1 MHSIRKFTLIL
12 CLSLH
17 SLFLT
22 SKDTTYHLTLEKKIL
37 DNSWN
42 LPIDLPRSFKNY
54 NENKYSISAQ
64 RKNFSIL
71 FSKDKFHGKG
81 DRILHPKKLSSQI
94 SSREFILGYKID
106 DYIDVNLLA
115 GNSKTS
121 PEFFDCYQTGN
132 LIIGGCDDADFRI
145 ESNLAKYGILENNL
159 LFIQGKSKKMGL
171 NLIFKTP
178 KSFIDQY
185 SVGYSL
191 KKTKFNWLSP
201 IEEIDSPVILNSIV
215 NGVRVGS
222 AIDKILLDLPQ
233 RNTWKTNI
241 FSLGIYKEFNLSNFK
256 IFLDN
261 KIFLGNRKNFY
272 KFKDSNNSN
281 LMLNIGLSKKINSV
295 EFQLTGTFYSNF
307 LLWDKEEMY
316 NFRTQDYFNDN
327 FGFIAFKVKYDF

>member
-1 MHSIRKFTLIL
+1 MKKFTFIL
-12 CLSLH
+12 FLSLH
-17 SLFLT
+17 SLFLN
-22 SKDTTYHLTLEKKIL
+22 SEDTTFQLTFEKRIL

-42 LPIDLPRSFKNY
+42 LPINLPKSFKNY
-54 NENKYSISAQ
+54 NENKYSISAK

-71 FSKDKFHGKG
+71 FSKNKFHGKG

-94 SSREFILGYKID
+94 SFTESILGYKID
-106 DYIDVNLLA
+106 DHIDVNFLV
-115 GNSKTS
+115 GNSKIS

-145 ESNLAKYGILENNL
+145 ESNLSKYEILENNL

-171 NLIFKTP
+171 NFIFKTP
-178 KSFIDQY
+178 DSLIDQY
-185 SVGYSL
+185 SVGFLL
-191 KKTKFNWLSP
+191 KRTKFNWLSP

-241 FSLGIYKEFNLSNFK
+241 FSFGIYKDFNLKNFK

-261 KIFLGNRKNFY
+261 KVFIGNRKNFY

-281 LMLNIGLSKKINSV
+281 LMLNMGLSKKINSL
-295 EFQLTGTFYSNF
+295 EFQLMGTFYSNF

-316 NFRTQDYFNDN
+316 NFRTQDYFDDN